1 MSVNMM
7 KSTIVAPAIVDS
19 MRYRTAALFVLL
31 AAVWGFSFVA
41 ARTALPYI
49 PPVPLA
55 ALRFDIV
62 AVVMVAYATST
73 TDRWYPQTRQE
84 WWSVV
89 VGGALFVAAHHALL
103 FAGQQYVTSAV
114 AGVVVSLDPILAAG
128 LAWLLLANERLDRL
142 GIVGLV
148 FGLLGV
154 AIIANP
160 GVESVDATTM
170 LGVGLVFLSA
180 AAFALGAV
188 LTRRFRTDLPVQ
200 TMQAW
205 MMVVGAPLLHLVEVV
220 LPTPGFEAIE
230 WTTPALLGLAY
241 LALIAGAGGY
251 LLYFVLLD
259 RIGPVEVNLIGY
271 AAPVF
276 AAIGGWVVLGETI
289 ALRTVL
295 GFVVIIAGFGLV
307 KHEALAAELGRF
319 QP

>member
-19 MRYRTAALFVLL
+19 MRYGTAVLFVLL

-41 ARTALPYI
+41 ARAALPYI
-49 PPVPLA
+49 PPVALA

-62 AVVMVAYATST
+62 AVVMVTYATRT

-84 WWSVV
+84 WWSIVV
-89 VGGALFVAAHHALL
+89 SGALFVAAHHALL

-128 LAWLLLANERLDRL
+128 LAWLLLADERLDRL

-148 FGLLGV
+148 CGLLGV

-205 MMVVGAPLLHLVEVV
+205 MMVVGAPLLHLVAVV

-259 RIGPVEVNLIGY
+259 RIGPVEVNLISY

-295 GFVVIIAGFGLV
+295 GFVVITAGFGLV

-319 QP
+319 QQ

>member
-7 KSTIVAPAIVDS
+7 KSTIVAPAIGDS
-19 MRYRTAALFVLL
+19 MRYGTAALFILL

-41 ARTALPYI
+41 ARAALPYI

-62 AVVMVAYATST
+62 AVVMVAYATRT

-84 WWSVV
+84 WWSIV

-128 LAWLLLANERLDRL
+128 LAWLLLADERLDRL

-205 MMVVGAPLLHLVEVV
+205 MMVVGAPLLHLVE
-220 LPTPGFEAIE
+220 A
-230 WTTPALLGLAY
+230 
-241 LALIAGAGGY
+241 
-251 LLYFVLLD
+251 
-259 RIGPVEVNLIGY
+259 NLIGY

-295 GFVVIIAGFGLV
+295 GFVVITVGFVLV
-307 KHEALAAELGRF
+307 KHQALAAELGRF

>member
-1 MSVNMM
+1 M
-7 KSTIVAPAIVDS
+7 P
-19 MRYRTAALFVLL
+19 RYRTAGLFVLL
-31 AAVWGFSFVA
+31 SALWGFSFVA
-41 ARTALPYI
+41 ARAALPYI

-62 AVVMVAYATST
+62 TLVMVAYATRT

-84 WWSVV
+84 WWSIV

-128 LAWLLLANERLDRL
+128 LAWLLLADERLDRL

-160 GVESVDATTM
+160 GVESVDATTI

-295 GFVVIIAGFGLV
+295 GFVVITAGFVLV

>member
-7 KSTIVAPAIVDS
+7 KSTIIAPAIGDS
-19 MRYRTAALFVLL
+19 MRYGTAALFVLL

-62 AVVMVAYATST
+62 AVVMVTYATST
-73 TDRWYPQTRQE
+73 TDPWYPQTRQE
-84 WWSVV
+84 WWSIV

-128 LAWLLLANERLDRL
+128 LAWLLLADERLDRL

-205 MMVVGAPLLHLVEVV
+205 MIVVGAPLLHLVGVV

-295 GFVVIIAGFGLV
+295 GFVVITAGFGFV
-307 KHEALAAELGRF
+307 KHEALAAELGRVR
-319 QP
+319 P